1 MKKILLLST
10 LILVIGAC
18 TQNKTAGEYLGE
30 GEDNG
35 KKYILGDDAAV
46 NTVKNVAKH

>member
-1 MKKILLLST
+1 MKKFLLLST

-35 KKYILGDDAAV
+35 KKYIIPTGNNFNI
-46 NTVKNVAKH
+46 NTCSSS